1 MRLSNQCNKLF
12 GVIATFIL
20 CVSGAFAQDDSE
32 SQVQEFESVEDAT
45 LDGSATEAAGTESS
59 TGNAPANE
67 AASGVAATPDS
78 GGEVQGSDKSNSGTL
93 APTSASP
100 STSTPPDTADT
111 ADIAKKEAST
121 SDTPAQVEPPV
132 PETPVVEA
140 TDKHPETP
148 PTVAM
153 EGDGIKGTYGGRI
166 FGRQKIQLAANR
178 PTFNEGQKCY
188 DKLYGK
194 PETHIS
200 LSGDWFPLDWW
211 INPGITM
218 KMGMSSVRGKAV
230 SGATTSAQGIDCN
243 SLTLDENSKTTL
255 LFIPI
260 QLGLKLQFSPF
271 RKKWLV
277 VDYWTSAEYGWW
289 QETRDNTA
297 ASFSA
302 GSLIAADRVYAN
314 TGRKS
319 GVSSGVTA
327 HLLLN
332 PLDERSVRSMMDT
345 MGIGYVYLSGFM
357 ETVKSTSQ
365 QGLTFGRNVLG
376 IGFTFEAY
384 K

>member
-1 MRLSNQCNKLF
+1 MRLSNHCNKLL
-12 GVIATFIL
+12 GLIATFL
-20 CVSGAFAQDDSE
+20 VCVSGALAQDDSE
-32 SQVQEFESVEDAT
+32 SQVQELESVEDAT
-45 LDGSATEAAGTESS
+45 LDGSAAEAAA
-59 TGNAPANE
+59 TGSGVGNPPTND
-67 AASGVAATPDS
+67 AASGVAATPPS
-78 GGEVQGSDKSNSGTL
+78 GGEVQGSDKSDSGSV
-93 APTSASP
+93 APTTAASP
-100 STSTPPDTADT
+100 SNPTSPETAN
-111 ADIAKKEAST
+111 AVKKEASA

-132 PETPVVEA
+132 PETPIVNG
-140 TDKHPETP
+140 TDKQPETP

-153 EGDGIKGTYGGRI
+153 EGGGIKGTYGGRI

-230 SGATTSAQGIDCN
+230 TGATTSPQGIDCN

-289 QETRDNTA
+289 QETRDNAA

>member
-1 MRLSNQCNKLF
+1 MRLSNHGNKLF
-12 GVIATFIL
+12 GLIATFVV
-20 CVSGAFAQDDSE
+20 CVSGAFAQDDSD
-32 SQVQEFESVEDAT
+32 SQVEEFESVEDAT
-45 LDGSATEAAGTESS
+45 LDGPAAEAAETGSGAGT
-59 TGNAPANE
+59 TTAND
-67 AASGVAATPDS
+67 AASGVAATPPS
-78 GGEVQGSDKSNSGTL
+78 GGEVQGPEKSNSAAS
-93 APTSASP
+93 APATDESP
-100 STSTPPDTADT
+100 SSSTAAEKSDAV
-111 ADIAKKEAST
+111 KKDVS
-121 SDTPAQVEPPV
+121 SSNNPAPVEPPV

-140 TDKHPETP
+140 TDKPPETP
-148 PTVAM
+148 PAAAM
-153 EGDGIKGTYGGRI
+153 EGDRTKGTYGGRI

-255 LFIPI
+255 LFIPL

-289 QETRDNTA
+289 QETRDNA
-297 ASFSA
+297 AAAFSA
-302 GSLIAADRVYAN
+302 GSLIAADRIYTN

-319 GVSSGVTA
+319 AVSSGVTA

-332 PLDERSVRSMMDT
+332 SLDERSVRSMMDT

-357 ETVKSTSQ
+357 ERVKSTSQ

>member
-1 MRLSNQCNKLF
+1 MRLSNQRNKLF
-12 GVIATFIL
+12 GLLAIFIF
-20 CVSGAFAQDDSE
+20 CVSGAFAQDDSD
-32 SQVQEFESVEDAT
+32 SQVEEFESVEDAT
-45 LDGSATEAAGTESS
+45 LDGPGAEAAGT
-59 TGNAPANE
+59 GNGAGNTTTDD
-67 AASGVAATPDS
+67 AASSATAPQGPDT
-78 GGEVQGSDKSNSGTL
+78 SNSGSSSPAT
-93 APTSASP
+93 AESP
-100 STSTPPDTADT
+100 SSSTSPETSDVG
-111 ADIAKKEAST
+111 KKEASA
-121 SDTPAQVEPPV
+121 SDNPAQVEPPV

-140 TDKHPETP
+140 TDKQPETP
-148 PTVAM
+148 ASAM
-153 EGDGIKGTYGGRI
+153 EGDRIKGTYGGRI

-178 PTFNEGQKCY
+178 PSFNEGQKCY

-297 ASFSA
+297 ATFSA
-302 GSLIAADRVYAN
+302 GSLIAADRVYTN
-314 TGRKS
+314 TGRKAA
-319 GVSSGVTA
+319 VSSGVTA